1 MRFLW
6 TGFPSN
12 DGDCLFDQDN
22 FLNREVN
29 ELEKPINFRCKYCL
43 CYTVI
48 YESGYPPVKMYFT
61 PNFCGQCGAINP
73 DRGKVE

>member
-1 MRFLW
+1 M
-6 TGFPSN
+6 
-12 DGDCLFDQDN
+12 
-22 FLNREVN
+22 
-29 ELEKPINFRCKYCL
+29 EKPINFRCKYCL